1 MVTSRIDPFLYRSH
15 ETEVEKR
22 IKRANQSSE
31 KKNSEFAK
39 AIELQR
45 QKNKKLNISSNNFS
59 RGLTEEQIHKHIGN
73 DLDRQKIY
81 EAAEQFEAFF
91 VEKMFREMKKN
102 VGKSKLI
109 DGGFAEEIFDEML
122 TTERVGQLAHQQH
135 LGLAEKIYQQ
145 LNRLI

>member
-15 ETEVEKR
+15 ETEIEKR

-31 KKNSEFAK
+31 KTNSEFAK

-59 RGLTEEQIHKHIGN
+59 RGLTKEQIRKHIGN
-73 DLDRQKIY
+73 DQNRQKIY

-102 VGKSKLI
+102 LGKSKLI